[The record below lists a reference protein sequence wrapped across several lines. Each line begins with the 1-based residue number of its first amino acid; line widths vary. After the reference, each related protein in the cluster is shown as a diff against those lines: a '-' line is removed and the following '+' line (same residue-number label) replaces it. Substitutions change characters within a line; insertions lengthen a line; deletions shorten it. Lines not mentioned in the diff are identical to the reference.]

1 MALVQG
7 MNVRRNVDPKSVDG
21 ELEPG
26 WDLFSSA
33 ALAFVVAASR
43 PTTSGADPAGGD
55 RTLWDLARRVI
66 PRRSP
71 TR

>member
-33 ALAFVVAASR
+33 ALAFVIAASR
-43 PTTSGADPAGGD
+43 PTTSGADPADGD
-55 RTLWDLARRVI
+55 RTLWDLARRLI

-71 TR
+71 AR